1 MFDNVIG
8 LVPAE
13 LTAADWAAS
22 CEAVVGGLGTLLLA
36 AGHAPTA
43 LGVCELLTAAPA
55 TPKGLAALTAAP
67 DGSLLS
73 RALTATRY
81 GCGTDGRRQEVI
93 ADGLRRLVYQPLDR
107 RALLE
112 ASIRGVF
119 LGHAL
124 AR

>member
-36 AGHAPTA
+36 AGHVPTELA
-43 LGVCELLTAAPA
+43 MCELLSAVPA
-55 TPKGLAALTAAP
+55 TPDGLTALTVAP

-73 RALTATRY
+73 RALTAARY
-81 GCGTDGRRQEVI
+81 GKAADGRRLEVI
-93 ADGLRRLVYQPLDR
+93 ADGLRRLVYQPPDR
-107 RALLE
+107 RVLLE

-119 LGHAL
+119 LGHAM